1 MLKPEMKRGLHMS
14 RVLKKLETGSD
25 QFLGMIGFV
34 GILVITANAFCR
46 FVLRISMAWSDEF
59 LRTIMI
65 YGYFIGAA
73 VMFSQG
79 GCMRLEILDG
89 ALKSRVTGYHIL
101 NMVLEC
107 INIVFFGLMSYYAV
121 QMVVQYILGGT
132 TQSTSSTPAWIL
144 PFGCAIGMVIITV
157 VAVWNVILHFSK
169 VVKN

>member
-1 MLKPEMKRGLHMS
+1 MNS
-14 RVLKKLETGSD
+14 ALKKLNIISD
-25 QFLGMIGFV
+25 KFLGIVGFV

-46 FVLRISMAWSDEF
+46 FVLHVSMAWSDEL

-89 ALKSRVTGYHIL
+89 ALKNRGNSYHVL
-101 NMVLEC
+101 NLILEC
-107 INIVFFGLMSYYAV
+107 INVAFFGLMSYYV
-121 QMVVQYILGGT
+121 LQMVVQYIIDGT

-144 PFGCAIGMVIITV
+144 PFGCAIGMVVITV
-157 VAVWNVILHFSK
+157 VAVRNIVLNVSK
-169 VVKN
+169 IAKKASE

>member
-1 MLKPEMKRGLHMS
+1 MNS
-14 RVLKKLETGSD
+14 ALKKLTLISD
-25 QFLGMIGFV
+25 RFLGIVGFI

-46 FVLRISMAWSDEF
+46 FVLHVSMAWSDEL

-89 ALKSRVTGYHIL
+89 ALKNRRTSYHVL
-101 NMVLEC
+101 NIILEC
-107 INIVFFGLMSYYAV
+107 VNVVFFGLMSYYVV
-121 QMVVQYILGGT
+121 QMVIQYITDGT

-144 PFGCAIGMVIITV
+144 PFGCAIGMVVITI
-157 VAVWNVILHFSK
+157 VAVRNMIVHVSGLAK
-169 VVKN
+169 GQ